1 MTALVQRQ
9 PSAAVPETDTDSAST
24 ITRKDRRDSVSS
36 SIAPLSTAE
45 SGSESGYKSEEK
57 TPTTSLHKAPPPSRV
72 FGRRPTAS
80 GEGASSRSMTVETE
94 TVSSVPQVGLG
105 TINPPGGAS
114 IRSKKS
120 TDTIRAPRREKKRLA
135 KKPVT
140 AGPSNRKS
148 ELASRCLWLTL
159 FQHRAKPT
167 YLPQRLPRLSTMRIR
182 PIRMKHLSTSRTR
195 PTHPTTRI
203 SSARRA
209 DSTPGHPARHP
220 SDPIPAPRDCL

>member
-1 MTALVQRQ
+1 MRTPRTNSSTTLETVVESSLPATPAIGGLVRSLEDSVTALVQRQ
-9 PSAAVPETDTDSAST
+9 PNTAVPETDTDSAST

-57 TPTTSLHKAPPPSRV
+57 TPTTSLHRAPPPPRV

-80 GEGASSRSMTVETE
+80 GEGASSGSMTVETE
-94 TVSSVPQVGLG
+94 TVISVPQVGLG

-140 AGPSNRKS
+140 AGPSNRKPKPS
-148 ELASRCLWLTL
+148 SGRLL
-159 FQHRAKPT
+159 F
-167 YLPQRLPRLSTMRIR
+167 
-182 PIRMKHLSTSRTR
+182 
-195 PTHPTTRI
+195 
-203 SSARRA
+203 
-209 DSTPGHPARHP
+209 G
-220 SDPIPAPRDCL
+220 